1 VPYGLLL
8 VWLAVLYSDDIIE
21 LKGTIARYILHC
33 SLHLFIVFWKG
44 CQLKGERERR
54 KNVYLAVAHNRRK
67 IYFETVAALYYRF
80 SHHYARLYPASR
92 LSVLSVAYKFPF
104 CFLILF
110 YRRPTVIFKPTDW
123 TVSWCGRRVLDDA
136 PVWGR
141 SIHPPIRTT
150 TQTGLTKRRKIK
162 RYFGDTQR
170 LCNSP
175 PSPESK

>member
-92 LSVLSVAYKFPF
+92 LSVLSVAYKF
-104 CFLILF
+104 LF
-110 YRRPTVIFKPTDW
+110 VFSFYFTE
-123 TVSWCGRRVLDDA
+123 GRRLFLN
-136 PVWGR
+136 R
-141 SIHPPIRTT
+141 
-150 TQTGLTKRRKIK
+150 QTGPWADVAAGCSTMLL
-162 RYFGDTQR
+162 FGAEASI
-170 LCNSP
+170 LL
-175 PSPESK
+175 